1 MGAYEDIIAQRDS
14 PERLEKMKPVLD
26 RIPDMWGK
34 YLPEIGWDD
43 LLLELDAKLSEID
56 PDYIIHQAKQ
66 KFGELRVYAVFSDG
80 SFDRDSEFVELI
92 REAAEKSTRT
102 CEYCGKE
109 GLTRRGGWIVVLCDE
124 HADLK

>member
-1 MGAYEDIIAQRDS
+1 MSVLDEVIAQRDA

-26 RIPDMWGK
+26 RIPVEWGK

-43 LLLELDAKLSEID
+43 LLLELDAKLAEID

-66 KFGELRVYAVFSDG
+66 KFGELRVYASRSDG
-80 SFDRDSEFVELI
+80 TFDRDSEFVKLI
-92 REAAEKSTRT
+92 REASERSTRI

-109 GLTRRGGWIVVLCDE
+109 GQTRRGGWIVVLCDE